1 MVKVEEDVFKGILDE
16 EIKLVVK
23 IKSEIV
29 LDERF
34 KLLFEEVIVL
44 EIVKSEMD
52 FNSFFFVLKILL
64 EVFCI

>member
-52 FNSFFFVLKILL
+52 FNSFFFVLKNLL

>member
-1 MVKVEEDVFKGILDE
+1 MVKVEEDVFNGILDE

-52 FNSFFFVLKILL
+52 FNSFFFVLKNLL